1 MNKIKK
7 EKKCFPPKHFTFLL
21 WLCNVIIGVKHMKV
35 VQSKRSFHYIIP
47 GREFSTTSNKKVT
60 LELRVNPQCLEKKN
74 KSSSY
79 LFHNIFNDSPFSWTF
94 FLLLVTAWTNFLF
107 YCFNLYQA
115 HFQTSKT
122 SSSMFSWHIQIM
134 PQN

>member
-35 VQSKRSFHYIIP
+35 VQFKRSFHYIIP

-60 LELRVNPQCLEKKN
+60 LELRVNPQCLEKIKI
-74 KSSSY
+74 KVLVIY
-79 LFHNIFNDSPFSWTF
+79 FTIFSMTLHFLGHFSFFWLLHGPIFCSIVLIFIKYTF
-94 FLLLVTAWTNFLF
+94 KLVKQVAPCSLDI
-107 YCFNLYQA
+107 YR
-115 HFQTSKT
+115 
-122 SSSMFSWHIQIM
+122 
-134 PQN
+134 